1 MIREYSTTNSCE
13 KTGKLTAHYMEVN
26 KSITMY
32 MEKVQMYRQERDEY
46 NFKLLCVWMNGE
58 EKDGWVEIATWGF
71 T

>member
-1 MIREYSTTNSCE
+1 
-13 KTGKLTAHYMEVN
+13 MEVN

-58 EKDGWVEIATWGF
+58 EKDGWVKIATWGF